1 MHIAD
6 AAAGFRQSLAHPSL
20 TRPLLAAGA
29 VNAMAARLAA
39 EEGFDAL
46 WVSGLEVSAA
56 LGLPDANVLG
66 VRDLADVVGA
76 LGRVTERPVIVD
88 VDNAGGALDTA
99 ARFATDLARA
109 GAAAICL
116 EDSSYP
122 KCNSFAVHA
131 SQRLADVDLV
141 TRQIERFRKAVGDDL
156 VLIARTESL
165 IAGSGMA
172 EALTRSTRYIEAGA
186 EAVLI
191 HSKDPTGSEALR
203 VARQWRG
210 ATPLAT
216 VPTAFPQL
224 TADEL
229 GRAGFRL
236 CIYANQF
243 GRAALAGMRAAARQF
258 TREGTFRTS
267 TDAPLAAVGE
277 LLRIGEPDALS
288 CI

>member
-1 MHIAD
+1 MPIAN
-6 AAAGFRQSLAHPSL
+6 AAAGFRQSLITPPLA
-20 TRPLLAAGA
+20 RPLLAAGA

-66 VRDLADVVGA
+66 VRDLGDVVTA

-99 ARFATDLARA
+99 ARFAADLARA

-131 SQRLADVDLV
+131 AQGLADAELV
-141 TRQIERFRKAVGDDL
+141 ARQIERIRKAVGDGL
-156 VLIARTESL
+156 VVIARTESL
-165 IAGSGMA
+165 ITGSGM
-172 EALTRSTRYIEAGA
+172 EAALARSTRFVNAGA

-191 HSKDPTGSEALR
+191 HSKDPTGHEALQ
-203 VARQWRG
+203 VARQWG
-210 ATPLAT
+210 KAVPLVT
-216 VPTAFPQL
+216 VPTAFPQF
-224 TADEL
+224 TVNEL
-229 GRAGFRL
+229 GQAGFQL

-243 GRAALAGMRAAARQF
+243 SRAALAGMRAAARQF

-267 TDAPLAAVGE
+267 PDAPLAEVGE
-277 LLRIGEPDALS
+277 LLRVGEPDALS

>member
-1 MHIAD
+1 MPIAN
-6 AAAGFRQSLAHPSL
+6 AAAGFRQSLTVPSSL
-20 TRPLLAAGA
+20 RPMLAAGA

-66 VRDLADVVGA
+66 VRDLGDVVTA
-76 LGRVTERPVIVD
+76 LGRVTEHPVIVD

-99 ARFATDLARA
+99 ARFAADMARA

-131 SQRLADVDLV
+131 AQGLADTELV
-141 TRQIERFRKAVGDDL
+141 ARQIERIRKTVGNDL
-156 VLIARTESL
+156 VVIARTESL
-165 IAGSGMA
+165 ITGSGM
-172 EALTRSTRYIEAGA
+172 EAALARSARFVEAGA
-186 EAVLI
+186 EAILI
-191 HSKDPTGSEALR
+191 HSKDPTGHEALR
-203 VARQWRG
+203 AARQWG
-210 ATPLAT
+210 KAVPLVT

-229 GRAGFRL
+229 GQAGFRL

-243 GRAALAGMRAAARQF
+243 SRAALAGMRAAARQF
-258 TREGTFRTS
+258 TREGTFRTGP
-267 TDAPLAAVGE
+267 DAPLAEVGE
-277 LLRIGEPDALS
+277 LLRVGEPDALS